1 MQELSLSP
9 RAPAGWRSLLFVPQF
24 AFAQAARL
32 EADCFIIDLQDA
44 VPLAAKDSARAG
56 LIEAMRGGV
65 FGGRPVIVRINEA
78 PLPELHEADLDA
90 CVGLPGVTGLMPT
103 VTTSPEELEALHARL
118 SALEDAR
125 GLARGHTRLL
135 PLLETPAAV
144 LEARRMAL
152 AGGGRN
158 LGLMLGHGDLF
169 RFTGALPHAELTLNH
184 PRNTVVLAARAA
196 GIEPFDTPYTN
207 LGDRIGLEQHTQQA
221 HVHGFTGK
229 CCLHPDQLDTVNR
242 GMAPTAAE
250 LTWARRVTQAQQH
263 GALATL
269 TRKLPGLAESRDDGA
284 PATEGMARLDGQL
297 IGPPHLKAAHRMLA
311 LASTAEPAADPGE
324 RVRGRRI
331 THALDRPPRLD
342 DVLPNPYEMTASAG
356 MRDLWV
362 QCFYS
367 HDRIV
372 TSAPFAARLG
382 LCTPDTH
389 ALPFMMG
396 LYLACCMSSTHGAIY
411 HLGFRQARQL
421 APLRVGDTY
430 RQDIQVRQV
439 RNTADGKRAVV
450 TTHRRLVRVEDGV
463 TVLSLD
469 KRELY
474 HRQPESF
481 TPSAEAARLDAEERA
496 AAQDFRAGLL
506 RRAAT
511 LPPSGEVALAPGELL
526 LHGFAR
532 PLGVTANLALSTQFL
547 VTHPIHLDHHR
558 FDLGHGRGVVVSG
571 GLVVALTL
579 AAAAR
584 DLHEVVWEELLA
596 ADNLRPVA
604 PTQTLG
610 ALSYVLSQAPVEGAE
625 HLEELVV
632 RTLGVLDLTPSA
644 ELADEP
650 LPRALFTLEDER
662 PSAYDAFCRR
672 HGLLALEGRVACVA
686 TRRLLRLRP
695 EFSARSAGAT
705 VP

>member
-1 MQELSLSP
+1 MDALSLSP

-24 AFAQAARL
+24 AFAQATRL
-32 EADCFIIDLQDA
+32 QADCLILDLQDA
-44 VPLAAKDSARAG
+44 VPLAAKAAARTG
-56 LIEAMRGGV
+56 LVEAMRGGV
-65 FGGRPVIVRINEA
+65 FAGRPVIVRINEA
-78 PLPELHEADLDA
+78 SLPALHAADLDA
-90 CVGLPGVTGLMPT
+90 CVGLPGLTGLMPT
-103 VTTSPEELEALHARL
+103 VTTTPEELETLHERL
-118 SALEDAR
+118 CGLEDAR
-125 GLARGHTRLL
+125 GLPRGHTRLL
-135 PLLETPAAV
+135 PLMETPSAL

-158 LGLMLGHGDLF
+158 VGLMLGHGDLF
-169 RFTGALPHAELTLNH
+169 RFTGARDHAELTLNH

-207 LGDRIGLEQHTQQA
+207 LGDRIGLEQHTHQA
-221 HVHGFTGK
+221 HLHGFTGK
-229 CCLHPDQLDTVNR
+229 CCLHPEQLDIVNR
-242 GMAPTAAE
+242 GMAPTATE
-250 LTWARRVTQAQQH
+250 LAWARRVTEARQR
-263 GALATL
+263 GDLATL
-269 TRKLPGLAESRDDGA
+269 TRKVPGMAEPEKGEASSPTLAN
-284 PATEGMARLDGQL
+284 EGMARLDGQL
-297 IGPPHLKAAHRMLA
+297 IGPPHLKAAQRLLA
-311 LASTAEPAADPGE
+311 LASPVQPAPDAGE
-324 RVRGRRI
+324 RVRGRRV
-331 THALDRPPRLD
+331 THALDRPPRRD
-342 DVLPNPYEMTASAG
+342 DVLPNPYEMTVSAG

-362 QCFYS
+362 QSFYS

-382 LCTPDTH
+382 LSSPDTL

-411 HLGFRQARQL
+411 HLGFRDARQL

-430 RQDIQVRQV
+430 RQEIQVRQV

-463 TVLSLD
+463 TVFSLD

-474 HRQPESF
+474 HHQPQSF
-481 TPSAEAARLDAEERA
+481 APSPDAARLDDTERSAAQAFRSGLLQRA
-496 AAQDFRAGLL
+496 ALL
-506 RRAAT
+506 S
-511 LPPSGEVALAPGELL
+511 PSGDVALAPGELL

-604 PTQTLG
+604 PTQTVG
-610 ALSYVLSQAPVEGAE
+610 ALSYVLSRTPVEGAA
-625 HLEELVV
+625 HLEEFVV

-644 ELADEP
+644 ELADVS

-662 PSAYDAFCRR
+662 PSAYDAFCHR
-672 HGLLALEGRVACVA
+672 HGLRELEGRVACVA

-695 EFSARSAGAT
+695 SAPTA
-705 VP
+705 P